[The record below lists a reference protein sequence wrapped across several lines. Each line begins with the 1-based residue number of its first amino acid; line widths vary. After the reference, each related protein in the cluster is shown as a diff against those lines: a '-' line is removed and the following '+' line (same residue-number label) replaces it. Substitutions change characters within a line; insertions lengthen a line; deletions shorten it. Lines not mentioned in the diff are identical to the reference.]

1 MQVETNVKAIHGG
14 AGIRTPERSLEG
26 IASVIRADGT
36 ADPAQ
41 DVTAT
46 LQASHDMHETF
57 VAGIA
62 H

>member
-41 DVTAT
+41 DPRLPLALVK
-46 LQASHDMHETF
+46 
-57 VAGIA
+57 
-62 H
+62 